1 MPSRR
6 TLLAAPFLLTAAPR
20 AASAQGAF
28 PSRPIRLVVP
38 FAPGGAVDITARLL
52 AERLQPVLGQTWWW
66 RTGAAP
72 AATSAPMWWRRARRT
87 ATPCLLGAASILCAN
102 KFLYRRSMPFDPL
115 RDLAPV
121 TRVTTGTV
129 LLVVNADRPWKTF
142 GELIAAAKA
151 RPGVLTMGSSGTG
164 TASHL
169 TIEKVKKSA
178 GVDITHVPYRGGG
191 PAIQDLLSGSIDMMF
206 DVMPALMPHVR
217 EGRFRALA
225 VGSAERIGYVP
236 ELREVPGMKELLP
249 DAGIDMQS
257 WYAIAAPAGVPVD
270 RVQRLHA
277 AFRQVRDVRRVPR
290 QDRAHGLH
298 PGHGRDAG
306 GVRRLPA
313 RAGAGVE
320 GTGGAL
326 GRDARLKR
334 RARRAQSPA
343 WDTNLVFR

>member
-6 TLLAAPFLLTAAPR
+6 TVLAAPFLLASAPHAR
-20 AASAQGAF
+20 AQGAF

-52 AERLQPVLGQTWWW
+52 AERLQPTLGQTVVVEN
-66 RTGAAP
+66 RGGAGGNLGADVV
-72 AATSAPMWWRRARRT
+72 AKGEKDGHTL
-87 ATPCLLGAASILCAN
+87 LLGAASILCAN
-102 KFLYRRSMPFDPL
+102 KFLYRRSMPFEPL

-129 LLVVNADRPWKTF
+129 LLVVNADRPWRSF
-142 GELIAAAKA
+142 GEMIAAAKA
-151 RPGVLTMGSSGTG
+151 RPGALTMGSSGTG
-164 TASHL
+164 TVSHL

-225 VGSAERIGYVP
+225 VGSAERVGYVP
-236 ELREVPGMKELLP
+236 EIRDVPGMKELLP

-257 WYAIAAPAGVPVD
+257 WYAVVAPAGVPAD
-270 RVQRLHA
+270 RVQKLHGA
-277 AFRQVRDVRRVPR
+277 VRQVAMSDEFR
-290 QDRAHGLH
+290 
-298 PGHGRDAG
+298 GRIE
-306 GVRRLPA
+306 P
-313 RAGAGVE
+313 
-320 GTGGAL
+320 TGFTPVTDETPEAF
-326 GRDARLKR
+326 A
-334 RARRAQSPA
+334 AYWRAQEQV
-343 WDTNLVFR
+343 WKDLVELSGATLD